1 MLTCGQAKQQAKL
14 HNVPHMRHAPDRPLA
29 DEQASTR
36 AQRAFLAL
44 CVVIVGGF
52 LCLGAYLSYD
62 ALRTNGRE
70 IVRSRFELSAQ
81 RVALAAQR
89 AMSTGLEL
97 STQTTLPALLR
108 RAMDQDP
115 AIISFDVVDARGV
128 VLFSAD
134 AQRTGQPG
142 VEADDNV
149 VRHDLL
155 DDLGQRQGAVQVRF
169 GHTLLSDLDQR
180 FAQGMKA
187 GLPLPLGMACLVL
200 VLGGGWLIRLSRT
213 VCNSPQQAGPVRWGV
228 LLRPGFRASLSLLAG
243 TVLAGTL
250 VALHGHASQMAQ
262 QTLPPE
268 MRAKA
273 QSVARASSAQIAL
286 AVDTGVPLSQLRGV
300 EPHFD
305 ALLKSGPEIAAL
317 ALFNVDGQVLAR
329 RGATTFSGADYAVAE
344 PVVVQGQTVAEVRV
358 AIDDSVLQSRLR
370 ANALDTGFLAVVV
383 LLMANELMALLG
395 TLTLSRHLIA
405 LDRQLEQRLKPDDGS
420 SLSGASPAA
429 NAIRPVLFL
438 FMMGEELI
446 RPFLPNHARSLV
458 PQGLENMTSWG
469 SLPLV
474 VFLVVVA
481 LCQLPF
487 ASLSVRMGRRKGLMW
502 GAGLA
507 AVGYALSGWTTD
519 FWVFTVARV
528 LSGLGFALVFVSSQ
542 GAVVDGSDGSNRSP
556 SLAVFVRAILVAGLC
571 GPPLGG
577 LLADRLGV
585 PAVFALG
592 ALLCVLAV
600 ALAYHALAVP
610 MASRTAGQP
619 ADLATEDASALGS
632 LPAVWRS
639 RGLRGLILGAAVPA
653 KLMLAATC
661 FYLVPI
667 GLAQQGYSSAEIGR
681 FLMIY
686 PLLMVVGV
694 GPMAAWARR
703 LNRQSAFVV
712 GGGLLAG
719 VGGLLG
725 LAPLT
730 DTTVIALLVLLG
742 VGQAM
747 SITSQTDLVINMA
760 QRVHG
765 LSASQVL
772 GLFRT
777 LERGGSALGP
787 AVGAW
792 LLGTLGLG
800 PAIAATGGLVIAGNM
815 LYTWHARHDP
825 HNA

>member
-1 MLTCGQAKQQAKL
+1 MQACELTTRQGKWNKL
-14 HNVPHMRHAPDRPLA
+14 PHMRQTTDCIQA
-29 DEQASTR
+29 DELASTR
-36 AQRAFLAL
+36 AQQAFLAL

-115 AIISFDVVDARGV
+115 AIISFDVIDARGV

-142 VEADDNV
+142 VAAGDNV

-155 DDLGQRQGAVQVRF
+155 DDLGQRQGTVQVRF
-169 GHTLLSDLDQR
+169 GHTLLSDLNQR

-187 GLPLPLGMACLVL
+187 GLPLPFGMACLVL
-200 VLGGGWLIRLSRT
+200 VLGGIWLMRLSRM
-213 VCNSPQQAGPVRWGV
+213 VCNSPQQAAPVRWGGV
-228 LLRPGFRASLSLLAG
+228 LRPGFRASLSLLAG
-243 TVLAGTL
+243 TVLASTL
-250 VALHGHASQMAQ
+250 VALHGHASHMAQ

-268 MRAKA
+268 MLAKA
-273 QSVARASSAQIAL
+273 QSVARASSAQITL

-317 ALFNVDGQVLAR
+317 ALFNAQGQTLAR
-329 RGATTFSGADYAVAE
+329 RGATTIASAAYAVAE

-358 AIDDSVLQSRLR
+358 AIDGSVLQSRLR

-395 TLTLSRHLIA
+395 TLTLSRHLMA
-405 LDRQLEQRLKPDDGS
+405 LDRQLEQRLKPDEGS

-458 PQGLENMTSWG
+458 PQGLEHVTSWG

-487 ASLSVRMGRRKGLMW
+487 ATLSVRMGRRRGLMW

-507 AVGYALSGWTTD
+507 ALGYALSGWTTD
-519 FWVFTVARV
+519 FWLFTAARA
-528 LSGLGFALVFVSSQ
+528 LCGLGFALVFVSSQ
-542 GAVVDGSDGSNRSP
+542 GAVVDGSDGSNRAP

-577 LLADRLGV
+577 LLADRLGI

-592 ALLCVLAV
+592 ALLCVVAV
-600 ALAYHALAVP
+600 ALAYHAFGTPKGPSSTGQSTGHVTDEAGALA
-610 MASRTAGQP
+610 
-619 ADLATEDASALGS
+619 S
-632 LPAVWRS
+632 LPVVWHS

-667 GLAQQGYSSAEIGR
+667 GLTQQGYSSAEIGR

-694 GPMAAWARR
+694 GPLAAWARR
-703 LNRQSAFVV
+703 LNRQSAFVL

-719 VGGLLG
+719 AGGLLG

-747 SITSQTDLVINMA
+747 SITSQTDLVVNMA

-765 LSASQVL
+765 LSVSQVL
-772 GLFRT
+772 GLFRA
-777 LERGGSALGP
+777 LERSGSALGP

-815 LYTWHARHDP
+815 LYTWHVRHDP
-825 HNA
+825 PHA